1 MLRTIVISIL
11 MLISFGA
18 ILPLD
23 ESGAYGIRQSA
34 IVKRH
39 HYRKHSRAWWRRYR
53 ARLRRR
59 RAAALA
65 AMAHRQ
71 ALLSLRLPQPLPI
84 ASGSTPA
91 TPATP
96 KLPNG
101 WNSVSPANSAEM
113 KFRTGVD
120 SSGSPGQATLTVV
133 AQSRPMPMYLSV
145 REQRRMLAGISVTD
159 LRRIVID
166 KMITAGGWVT
176 NDFQREIN
184 GYRVFVVT
192 AQTPSDART
201 PEKSWNFYFTEI
213 NGQVYSLTTNTP
225 REFSDRVAAEAENF
239 ITSLHANSTAGSQAS
254 QR

>member
-1 MLRTIVISIL
+1 MLRTITISLL

-34 IVKRH
+34 VAKRH

-53 ARLRRR
+53 ARQRRR

-65 AMAHRQ
+65 AMAHRR
-71 ALLSLRLPQPLPI
+71 ALLALRLPQPAPI
-84 ASGSTPA
+84 ASGA
-91 TPATP
+91 TPATH

-120 SSGSPGQATLTVV
+120 SSGAPGQATLAVV
-133 AQSRPMPMYLSV
+133 AQSRPMPTYLSV

-176 NDFQREIN
+176 NDFQREVN

-225 REFSDRVAAEAENF
+225 REFSDRVATEAETF
-239 ITSLHANSTAGSQAS
+239 IASLHASSTAGSTMPQ
-254 QR
+254 Q